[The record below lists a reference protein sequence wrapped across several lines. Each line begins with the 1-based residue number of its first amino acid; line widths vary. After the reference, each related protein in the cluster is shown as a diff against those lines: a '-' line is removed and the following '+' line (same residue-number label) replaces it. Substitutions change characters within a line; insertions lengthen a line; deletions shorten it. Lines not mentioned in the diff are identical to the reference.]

1 MATAAA
7 LACETSATFESISVC
22 SLTRGG
28 AVSFGGGATTT
39 EVAGASRVDAC
50 LFSSAIASSLR
61 RRDSR
66 NCVWIFVACF
76 SSMCAYSASRRYLR
90 GDAAVRAPARRGRR
104 EGAAGGGGG
113 GRRCGKGGARGGQR

>member
-1 MATAAA
+1 MEVVVAGDGGEQEVVKEAATAAAAA

-76 SSMCAYSASRRYLR
+76 SSMCAYRASRRYLR
-90 GDAAVRAPARRGRR
+90 G
-104 EGAAGGGGG
+104 EGCGG
-113 GRRCGKGGARGGQR
+113 

>member
-1 MATAAA
+1 MKEVATAAA

-39 EVAGASRVDAC
+39 EVAGASRVSTASTAC

-76 SSMCAYSASRRYLR
+76 SSMCAYRASRRYLR
-90 GDAAVRAPARRGRR
+90 G
-104 EGAAGGGGG
+104 EGCGG
-113 GRRCGKGGARGGQR
+113 GR